1 MFKKDMQKCIKK
13 PPTTKD
19 FCIEK
24 IIVVHN
30 VQYIYIN
37 TRVYI
42 HVYSYTD
49 NIAINSSYAMV
60 SYTSITQQQNY

>member
-1 MFKKDMQKCIKK
+1 MCNIY
-13 PPTTKD
+13 
-19 FCIEK
+19 I
-24 IIVVHN
+24 
-30 VQYIYIN
+30 YIYIN